1 MLHVT
6 PATRPCSA
14 STNNS
19 KRTLFK
25 VVQAVSEC
33 FICFPS
39 PSLSFCFLG
48 RCGPINRG
56 TRRCRPSLNMS
67 KDSSSLWTAHD
78 HACFRSSFMSCS
90 SFVLSS
96 PIGEVAKRGA
106 LICSCNSCSSLV
118 GPQAKWVQQEP
129 FCSSSGLATAR
140 VKSAHDGDN
149 WDWELGKISSCKAGQ
164 TTEWASLLQALGS
177 EFPR

>member
-1 MLHVT
+1 MSLPPLDPVQPQLTTQKKHYS
-6 PATRPCSA
+6 RW
-14 STNNS
+14 S
-19 KRTLFK
+19 KRFPN
-25 VVQAVSEC
+25 VSYA
-33 FICFPS
+33 FPL
-39 PSLSFCFLG
+39 LSFCLG
-48 RCGPINRG
+48 RCGPISRG
-56 TRRCRPSLNMS
+56 TRRCRPSPCLEILPACGLRM
-67 KDSSSLWTAHD
+67 
-78 HACFRSSFMSCS
+78 ACFRSSFMSCS
-90 SFVLSS
+90 IFVLSS